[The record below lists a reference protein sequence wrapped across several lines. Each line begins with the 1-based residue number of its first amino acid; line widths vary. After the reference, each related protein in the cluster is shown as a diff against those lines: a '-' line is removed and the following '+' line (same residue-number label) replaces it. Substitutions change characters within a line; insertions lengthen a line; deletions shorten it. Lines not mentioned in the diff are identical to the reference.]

1 MNSPMQINRLLS
13 LRVPGNRLRHML
25 FTGESIDRLIPRLQ
39 QTSEGKVWIVGG
51 GLLVQSVLKLQLLDE
66 LQIALIPAILGEGIP
81 LFPAGTAPENLTLT
95 HTERMGQ
102 IVMLHY
108 QTLRS

>member
-1 MNSPMQINRLLS
+1 MTGLSPVTAN
-13 LRVPGNRLRHML
+13 LRRQGLDCRR
-25 FTGESIDRLIPRLQ
+25 
-39 QTSEGKVWIVGG
+39 WIACPN
-51 GLLVQSVLKLQLLDE
+51 VLKLQLLDE
-66 LQIALIPAILGEGIP
+66 LQIALIPTILGEGIP

>member
-1 MNSPMQINRLLS
+1 MQINRLLS

-25 FTGESIDRLIPRLQ
+25 FLQANPLTGLSPRLQ

-66 LQIALIPAILGEGIP
+66 LQIALIPTILGEGIP
-81 LFPAGTAPENLTLT
+81 LFPAGTVPENLTLT

>member
-1 MNSPMQINRLLS
+1 M
-13 LRVPGNRLRHML
+13 
-25 FTGESIDRLIPRLQ
+25 
-39 QTSEGKVWIVGG
+39 VGG